1 MPGGVAGAAR
11 YLSAMEV
18 PPSLAGYA
26 VPGHGIAPA
35 EHLLDLPGFWPAYL
49 GSVWDELARE
59 PELFGA
65 DAADVDAAAEA
76 LHDATEVWPA
86 HRVPLPG
93 GRVLWIVHGNFP
105 DEPSTDYLLTRP
117 DRTRE
122 TRLASLPGHHA
133 GLSWRDLVAVAGAVP
148 ADAEGVRDPDLRLLL
163 LLPAY
168 GDFETPADEATRR
181 ISAALTAVGVPAG
194 SAPGTAGLFLDHP
207 FWEAPLWPAG
217 GEDLL
222 SLPAGPTD
230 PTGTP

>member
-1 MPGGVAGAAR
+1 MD
-11 YLSAMEV
+11 V
-18 PPSLAGYA
+18 PPPLAGYA
-26 VPGHGIAPA
+26 VPGHGIAAA

-49 GSVWDELARE
+49 GSVWGGLAHE
-59 PELFGA
+59 PEPFGA

-93 GRVLWIVHGNFP
+93 GRVLWIVHGNLP
-105 DEPSTDYLLTRP
+105 DEPSTDYLLTSP
-117 DRTRE
+117 DRARE
-122 TRLASLPGHHA
+122 TRLASLQGHGA
-133 GLSWRDLVAVAGAVP
+133 GPGLSWRDLVAVAGSAP

-181 ISAALTAVGVPAG
+181 IAAALTTVGVSAEE
-194 SAPGTAGLFLDHP
+194 APGIAERFLDHP
-207 FWEAPLWPAG
+207 LWPAPLWPSG

-222 SLPAGPTD
+222 SLPAGPADRTA
-230 PTGTP
+230 PPGAP